1 MSHAVRKS
9 ALPQSAKKRGNQI
22 EISFDT
28 MKQIGH
34 EMQDAPDVVRQNEVE
49 ERILDFRMGPGG
61 FSASAIEHN
70 AGCVSVLG
78 ATLLEQ
84 AGAHPLFVEDHAAI
98 QVCWGTL
105 LHV

>member
-1 MSHAVRKS
+1 MPLGNQHFRSQRN
-9 ALPQSAKKRGNQI
+9 RGGDQI

-61 FSASAIEHN
+61 F
-70 AGCVSVLG
+70 
-78 ATLLEQ
+78 
-84 AGAHPLFVEDHAAI
+84 
-98 QVCWGTL
+98 
-105 LHV
+105 

>member
-1 MSHAVRKS
+1 
-9 ALPQSAKKRGNQI
+9 
-22 EISFDT
+22 

-49 ERILDFRMGPGG
+49 ERILDFRMKPGG
-61 FSASAIEHN
+61 FSASAMEHD
-70 AGCVSVLG
+70 AGFVSVLG
-78 ATLLEQ
+78 ATFLEQ